1 MAYIPVASWSQYDI
15 GDPRNVSRGTL
26 EEAVR
31 RAAKTANSRLLRL
44 ERKGRTK
51 GAYAM
56 AMQNLG
62 DRKRFKENPKSLTIQ
77 QLRREYVSLRD
88 FISAKTSTIQGQN
101 AADELRYAKAVRAG
115 YQGTMDEFIRD
126 IEKVFTESFESL
138 FSSNVIY
145 QAITGG
151 TVDVLSKVVERN
163 KKTTTDRGRIL
174 LQYLKSK
181 TAYLKHKR

>member
-1 MAYIPVASWSQYDI
+1 MAYIPVVGWSQYDI
-15 GDPRNVSRGTL
+15 GDPRNVSRETL
-26 EEAVR
+26 EKAVR
-31 RAAKTANSRLLRL
+31 GAAKTANSRLLRL

-51 GAYAM
+51 GAYAR

-101 AADELRYAKAVRAG
+101 VADELRYAKAVRAG

-126 IEKVFTESFESL
+126 IEKAFTESFESL

-151 TVDVLSKVVERN
+151 TLNLLENVVERN
-163 KKTTTDRGRIL
+163 RAAPKDRGRIL
-174 LQYLKSK
+174 LEYLKE
-181 TAYLKHKR
+181 RR

>member
-1 MAYIPVASWSQYDI
+1 MAYIPVVSWSQYDI
-15 GDPRNVSRGTL
+15 GDPRNVSRETL
-26 EEAVR
+26 EKAVR

-44 ERKGRTK
+44 ERKGLTK

-101 AADELRYAKAVRAG
+101 AADELRYAKAVKAG

-163 KKTTTDRGRIL
+163 KETTTDRGRIL
-174 LQYLKSK
+174 LRYLKSK
-181 TAYLKHKR
+181 TEYLKHKR